1 MLGTEAMNAVLQE
14 LLHAA
19 QITSLVFVMMA
30 VVELLS
36 VVTHGRLA
44 GSITGRPCREYLLA
58 SFLGATP
65 GCAGVY
71 LVDSMYARGALSL
84 GAVTSALLATAG
96 DEAFLMLAMIPR
108 EALFL
113 IAGLFL
119 VGVGG
124 GWLTEVV
131 LERLGLARSAPCALV
146 DLHDEDLPSAPSL
159 HRWLPLRFH
168 LQPVVPRLVVA
179 TALVA
184 LLALLATGFT
194 AHHHDLHAAAGEAVH
209 PGAGVAESWIF
220 GLVALLGL
228 ALVFLAPGHWLEEHM
243 WHHLALHH
251 IPRIFAWTAGALVGV
266 QLLLS
271 RFDVAPLLEGHGAWV
286 LLGAALLGL
295 IPISGP
301 HLVVLT
307 LFISGHVPLSVLVAN
322 SIVQD
327 GHGLLP
333 LLGISPRDA
342 LVAKAANLLIGLA
355 VGFAMYAAGW

>member
-1 MLGTEAMNAVLQE
+1 MNIVLQE

-19 QITSLVFVMMA
+19 QITGLVFVMMA

-36 VVTHGRLA
+36 VLTHGRL
-44 GSITGRPCREYLLA
+44 GSSIEGRPFRQYVLA

-71 LVDSMYARGALSL
+71 LVDSIYSRGVISL
-84 GAVTSALLATAG
+84 GAVTAALLATAG

-108 EALFL
+108 QALLL
-113 IAGLFL
+113 IAGLF
-119 VGVGG
+119 VIGVVGG
-124 GWLTEVV
+124 WVV
-131 LERLGLARSAPCALV
+131 DMVLKRLGLSRSAPCGLV

-159 HRWLPLRFH
+159 HRWLPLRLH
-168 LQPVVPRLVVA
+168 LQPLLPRLVVA
-179 TALVA
+179 LA
-184 LLALLATGFT
+184 LLALLGLLATGFT
-194 AHHHDLHAAAGEAVH
+194 SHHHDFHSAMGEGDHSAAGSTET
-209 PGAGVAESWIF
+209 WIF
-220 GLVALLGL
+220 AAVALLGL
-228 ALVFLAPGHWLEEHM
+228 ALTLLAPRHWLEEHL

-251 IPRIFAWTAGALVGV
+251 IPRIFAWTAGALVSV
-266 QLLLS
+266 QVVLANWDLS
-271 RFDVAPLLEGHGAWV
+271 PLVVGNGGWV

-307 LFISGHVPLSVLVAN
+307 LFLSGHVPLSVLVAN

-333 LLGISPRDA
+333 LLGISARDA
-342 LVAKAANLLIGLA
+342 VVAKTANLLIGLA
-355 VGFAMYAAGW
+355 VGYALFAAGL